1 MVTTLQQHKRAVGT
15 FSNHSEAEKALHEL
29 RDSGF
34 SMNQVSIVGQDINHN
49 AVAGANSGDKLA
61 DLDRDTKA
69 DEGAKTGAVT
79 GGTVGGLTGLLVGL
93 GLVAIPGVGPVM
105 LAGAGATALA
115 TTLAGGAIGAATGGI
130 LGGLVGLG
138 IPEDRARNYS
148 DRVDQGDY
156 LVMVTGTDE
165 EIQHAQSILSPRGI
179 NDWGIYND
187 SVAATNDNNLPGSPN
202 PTLR

>member
-1 MVTTLQQHKRAVGT
+1 MITAQQDKRAVGT

-34 SMNQVSIVGQDINHN
+34 AMNQVSIVGQDINHN
-49 AVAGANSGDKLA
+49 SVAGANSGDRLK
-61 DLDRDTKA
+61 DLEHNTKA
-69 DEGAKTGAVT
+69 DEGAKTGAT
-79 GGTVGGLTGLLVGL
+79 AGGVVGGFTGLLVGL
-93 GLVAIPGVGPVM
+93 GLVAIPAVGPIM

-130 LGGLVGLG
+130 VGGLVGMG

-148 DRVDQGDY
+148 DRIDQGDY

-165 EIQHAQSILSPRGI
+165 EIQRAQSILSPRGI

-187 SVAATNDNNLPGSPN
+187 SYAANAGNDLPGSPN
-202 PTLR
+202 QSLR

>member
-1 MVTTLQQHKRAVGT
+1 MITAQQHKRAVGT
-15 FSNHSEAEKALHEL
+15 FSNHSDAEKALHEL

-34 SMNQVSIVGQDINHN
+34 SMNQVSIVGQDINYN
-49 AVAGANSGDKLA
+49 SNMAGANTGDRVS
-61 DLDRDTKA
+61 DLEDNKA
-69 DEGAKTGAVT
+69 DEGAKTGAT
-79 GGTVGGLTGLLVGL
+79 AGGVVGGLTGLLVGL

-115 TTLAGGAIGAATGGI
+115 TTLTGGAIGAATGGI
-130 LGGLVGLG
+130 VGGLVGLG

-156 LVMVTGTDE
+156 LVMVTGSDE
-165 EIQHAQSILSPRGI
+165 EIQLAQSILSPRGI

-187 SVAATNDNNLPGSPN
+187 SVAATNDNNLPGSPSQS
-202 PTLR
+202 LR

>member
-1 MVTTLQQHKRAVGT
+1 MMTTQQHKRAVGT
-15 FSNHSEAEKALHEL
+15 FSNHSEAETALHEL
-29 RDSGF
+29 RDGGF
-34 SMNQVSIVGQDINHN
+34 SMNQVSIVGQDINHSSM
-49 AVAGANSGDKLA
+49 AGANTGDRVS
-61 DLDRDTKA
+61 DLEHNKA
-69 DEGAKTGAVT
+69 DEGAKTGAT
-79 GGTVGGLTGLLVGL
+79 AGGVVGGLTGLLVGL

-115 TTLAGGAIGAATGGI
+115 TTLTGGAIGAATGGI
-130 LGGLVGLG
+130 VGGLVGLG

-156 LVMVTGTDE
+156 LVMVTGSDE
-165 EIQHAQSILSPRGI
+165 EIQLAQSILSPRGI

-187 SVAATNDNNLPGSPN
+187 SVAATNANDLPGSPN

>member
-1 MVTTLQQHKRAVGT
+1 MMTAQQNKRAIGT
-15 FSNHSEAEKALHEL
+15 FSNHSEAEKALNEL
-29 RDSGF
+29 KDSGF
-34 SMNQVSIVGQDINHN
+34 AMNQVSIVGQDINHN
-49 AVAGANSGDKLA
+49 SVAGANSGDRLA
-61 DLDRDTKA
+61 DLADNNKA
-69 DEGAKTGAVT
+69 DDGAKTGAVA

-93 GLVAIPGVGPVM
+93 GLVAIPAVGPIM

-138 IPEDRARNYS
+138 IPEDRARAYS

-165 EIQHAQSILSPRGI
+165 EIQRAQSILSPRGI

-187 SVAATNDNNLPGSPN
+187 SAADSAADTATKNQYLG
-202 PTLR
+202 

>member
-1 MVTTLQQHKRAVGT
+1 MITTQQHKRAVGT

-34 SMNQVSIVGQDINHN
+34 AMNQVSIVGQDVNHN
-49 AVAGANSGDKLA
+49 SVAGANSGDRLS
-61 DLDRDTKA
+61 DLDNNKA

-93 GLVAIPGVGPVM
+93 GLVAIPGVGPIM

-138 IPEDRARNYS
+138 IPEDRARTYS
-148 DRVDQGDY
+148 DRVDQGDC

-165 EIQHAQSILSPRGI
+165 EIQRAQSILSPRGI
-179 NDWGIYND
+179 NDWGVYND
-187 SVAATNDNNLPGSPN
+187 SVAGTTAKNQYLG
-202 PTLR
+202 